1 MVEFLSYSI
10 FSCLMLLSMYLIYRL
25 TLAAENQHA
34 YNRAVLL
41 SIYAVAF
48 LAFPAWMLV
57 QGMMVQPQVHVGIG
71 RATVSVATLPL
82 ILPDKPIWGTVL
94 IWIFIAGMIVV
105 GIRTAFT
112 WMKLLRVISAGRK
125 ERREG
130 YSLVV
135 IDDCRIAPF
144 SWMCYMV
151 INSADYASCPDAII
165 AHELNHIRSRHWI
178 DLLLAQAVV
187 IVNWFNPAAW
197 LMRDELM
204 LIHEYQSDMAVIDSG
219 HDAREYQMLL
229 IKKAVGAR
237 FPSLANSLNHS
248 KLKKRITMMYQKKSG
263 KASRFKALALVPAC
277 ALALSVTAIPAV
289 KAAITTIGESSVT
302 ADKVSKNSS
311 DRQTSGATLDEV
323 KVIGYGQVKKDDND
337 LQANIAIP
345 AVRLDESA
353 KGKVQIILDGVEIS
367 EEQMKKL
374 DPNDINDI
382 TVSKNPDIVIINT
395 RRSLG
400 EIMKKPEVLP
410 VFKGGQADL
419 YRELAMNLRYPMEA
433 AKNGIT
439 GKAVVEFIIL
449 ADGTLTGARILESS
463 GHDDLDVEAIRA
475 VNGLKDGWKPGMS
488 DGKPVNCTFAL
499 PVDFKLGNK

>member
-1 MVEFLSYSI
+1 
-10 FSCLMLLSMYLIYRL
+10 MLAMYLIYR
-25 TLAAENQHA
+25 TMLAGENQHS

-48 LAFPAWMLV
+48 FALPVSIIVKGLASSPAA
-57 QGMMVQPQVHVGIG
+57 HISIST
-71 RATVSVATLPL
+71 ATVSMAHIPQIVAA
-82 ILPDKPIWGTVL
+82 KPIWGTVL

-105 GIRTAFT
+105 GARTIAT
-112 WMKLLRVISAGRK
+112 WIKLVRVISSGRK
-125 ERREG
+125 ERRDG
-130 YSLVV
+130 YTLVV

-144 SWMCYMV
+144 SWMSYMV
-151 INSADYASCPDAII
+151 INSADYSACPDAII

-178 DLLLAQAVV
+178 DLLVAQIVV
-187 IVNWFNPAAW
+187 AINWFNPAAW

-204 LIHEYQSDMAVIDSG
+204 LIHEYQSDMAVIDGG
-219 HDAREYQMLL
+219 HDPRQYQMLL

-311 DRQTSGATLDEV
+311 DRQTLGNALDEIRV
-323 KVIGYGQVKKDDND
+323 VGYGQVKKDDKD
-337 LQANIAIP
+337 LKASVAAP
-345 AVRLDESA
+345 AVKLDKSA
-353 KGKVQIILDGVEIS
+353 KGKVQIFLDGVEIS
-367 EEQMKKL
+367 EEQMNAL
-374 DPNDINDI
+374 DPKDINDI
-382 TVSKNPDIVIINT
+382 TVNKDPDIIIINT

-400 EIMKKPEVLP
+400 EIMKEPEVLP

-419 YRELAMNLRYPMEA
+419 YRELGMNLRYPMEA
-433 AKNGIT
+433 VKNGIS